1 MYFKGATLRLNLNFL
16 FPILFEQSLFS
27 ITKITYLLTCALVL
41 FINILVESVMI
52 LILEA
57 ASNRQGYVSLNIMV
71 FLLELVDLLVVQQT
85 LVFGI
90 TIIARTTRLN
100 MNILMF

>member
-1 MYFKGATLRLNLNFL
+1 
-16 FPILFEQSLFS
+16 
-27 ITKITYLLTCALVL
+27 
-41 FINILVESVMI
+41 MI

-57 ASNRQGYVSLNIMV
+57 ASNNQGFVSLNIMV
-71 FLLELVDLLVVQQT
+71 FLLELVDRLVVQQT

-90 TIIARTTRLN
+90 TVIAMTTRLH